1 MRRTIHKLVGNP
13 GRSSI
18 LLLRSGGFGALLAGV
33 LFATWGYV
41 HRDDAPWYFDAT
53 AGALNFVVPALFLV
67 GFIALFNLCNAQVG
81 RIGKVGLVLGLAGS
95 AMGSAYAVPWS
106 AFATRA
112 DPLSLL
118 AWLDTVLVW
127 WLHIILAGLP
137 LAGIAALDAR
147 PLRGLGVLLLAMGAF
162 GWAYLVT
169 DSDAIFEARLEHVVF
184 GLLFS
189 LSWVVLG
196 LALLRRGS
204 HLRARSGAL
213 G

>member
-1 MRRTIHKLVGNP
+1 VRQTTHKPRREFWG
-13 GRSSI
+13 SSI
-18 LLLRSGGFGALLAGV
+18 LPTLRGFAALLAGM

-41 HRDDAPWYFDAT
+41 HRENAPWYFDAI
-53 AGALNFVVPALFLV
+53 AGALNAVVPALFLV
-67 GFIALFNLCNAQVG
+67 GFIGLFVLCKGQVG

-95 AMGSAYAVPWS
+95 AMGSAYAVHWS
-106 AFATRA
+106 AFATRD

-118 AWLDTVLVW
+118 EWLDTVLVW
-127 WLHIILAGLP
+127 WLPIILAGLP
-137 LAGIAALDAR
+137 LAGIAALGAR
-147 PLRGLGVLLLAMGAF
+147 PLRGLGVLLLAMGAL

-204 HLRARSGAL
+204 HLRAQSGAL

>member
-1 MRRTIHKLVGNP
+1 
-13 GRSSI
+13 
-18 LLLRSGGFGALLAGV
+18 LLRLGGFGALLAGV

-41 HRDDAPWYFDAT
+41 HRDNAPWYFDAI
-53 AGALNFVVPALFLV
+53 AGALNFVVPTLFLMGLM
-67 GFIALFNLCNAQVG
+67 GFFVLCNGQLG
-81 RIGKVGLVLGLAGS
+81 RIGRVGLVLGLAGS
-95 AMGSAYAVPWS
+95 AMGIAYAVHWS
-106 AFATRA
+106 AFATRE
-112 DPLSLL
+112 DLLSLL

-137 LAGIAALDAR
+137 LAGIAALGVR
-147 PLRGLGVLLLAMGAF
+147 PLRDLGVLLLAMGAF

-169 DSDAIFEARLEHVVF
+169 DTDAIAEARLAHVVL

-196 LALLRRGS
+196 LELLRRRPHS
-204 HLRARSGAL
+204 STKTGAL

>member
-1 MRRTIHKLVGNP
+1 MNQTTHKPRRTFWG
-13 GRSSI
+13 SSI
-18 LLLRSGGFGALLAGV
+18 LPRFRGFAALLAGV

-41 HRDDAPWYFDAT
+41 HRDYAPWYFDAT
-53 AGALNFVVPALFLV
+53 ARVLSFFVPALFLV
-67 GFIALFNLCNAQVG
+67 GFLALFNLCNAQVG
-81 RIGKVGLVLGLAGS
+81 RIGKLGLVLGLAGS

-127 WLHIILAGLP
+127 WLHIMLAGLP
-137 LAGIAALDAR
+137 LAGIAALGAR
-147 PLRGLGVLLLAMGAF
+147 PLRSLGILLLAMGAF

-169 DSDAIFEARLEHVVF
+169 ASDVIFEARLEHVVF

-196 LALLRRGS
+196 LTLLRRGS
-204 HLRARSGAL
+204 HSRARSGAL

>member
-41 HRDDAPWYFDAT
+41 HRDDAPWYFDTT

-67 GFIALFNLCNAQVG
+67 GFLALFKLCNAQVG

-95 AMGSAYAVPWS
+95 AMGSAYAVHWS
-106 AFATRA
+106 AFATRD

-118 AWLDTVLVW
+118 EWLDTVLVW

-147 PLRGLGVLLLAMGAF
+147 PLRGLGVLLLAMGAL

-204 HLRARSGAL
+204 HLRAQSGAL